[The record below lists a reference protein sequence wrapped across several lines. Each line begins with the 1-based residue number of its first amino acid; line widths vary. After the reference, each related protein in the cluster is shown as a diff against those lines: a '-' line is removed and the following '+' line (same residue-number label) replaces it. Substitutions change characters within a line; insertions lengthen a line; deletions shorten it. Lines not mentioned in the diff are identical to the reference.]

1 MILHRILMLALVAL
15 STSDVNAQPQSL
27 VLYGSGGGMSLANSV
42 YLSYSFGEPLS
53 TYQFTE
59 NTWLTEG
66 LQQPE
71 KINLSTGNSEIQHPV
86 SFRMYPN
93 PAADIIHLEWSEEW
107 VCKRVRIVNS
117 LSQTK
122 YDQVVTGIHHQKIS
136 VRHFTPGVYYLR
148 MTNDQDQEFTQAFI
162 KI

>member
-1 MILHRILMLALVAL
+1 MILYRIFLLVLVAL
-15 STSDVNAQPQSL
+15 STPDMNAQSQPL
-27 VLYGSGGGMSLANSV
+27 VLFGSGGGMSLASSA
-42 YLSYSFGEPLS
+42 YLSYSIGEPLS
-53 TYQFTE
+53 TYHFGD

-71 KINLSTGNSEIQHPV
+71 KITLSTGNSEIQHPV
-86 SFRMYPN
+86 AFRMYPN
-93 PAADIIHLEWSEEW
+93 PSDDIIHLEWSEEW

-122 YDQVVTGIHHQKIS
+122 YDQVITGIHHQKIS
-136 VRHFTPGVYYLR
+136 VRHFTPGIYYLR
-148 MTNDQDQEFTQAFI
+148 MTNDQNQEFTQAFI

>member
-1 MILHRILMLALVAL
+1 MILFRILLPGLVTL
-15 STSDVNAQPQSL
+15 LTQDVNAQSQPL
-27 VLYGSGGGMSLANSV
+27 VLFGSGGGMSLANSV

-53 TYQFTE
+53 TYQFAD

-66 LQQPE
+66 VQQPE

-93 PAADIIHLEWSEEW
+93 PADDIIHLEWSEEW
-107 VCKRVRIVNS
+107 VCKRVRMVNS

-122 YDQVVTGIHHQKIS
+122 YDQVITGIHHQKIS

-148 MTNDQDQEFTQAFI
+148 MTNDQNQEFTQAFI